1 MPSKSFTGKAI
12 AHELVQVLL
21 VLYSISFNYLFAA
34 IQERASV
41 NGMAMKTVMI
51 VYPNTLDVA
60 LLEPCFLDQV
70 GEHFIAPTLEEFSNN
85 WLSLFPIVLK
95 QNFCGN
101 TEHENTMELYS
112 VTGGRASE
120 KFSSKSWFSL
130 VISNSFWNGT
140 HILILY
146 VACTKLLV
154 ILTDQEK
161 LKYLKLELA
170 TVIYRGQCLL
180 TIDVILKVICHYVA
194 AVVMEYNHSTARL
207 ASIWHEFVF
216 YN

>member
-21 VLYSISFNYLFAA
+21 VLYSISFNHLFAA

-41 NGMAMKTVMI
+41 NGVAMKTVMI
-51 VYPNTLDVA
+51 VYPNILDVA

-130 VISNSFWNGT
+130 VISNSF
-140 HILILY
+140 
-146 VACTKLLV
+146 
-154 ILTDQEK
+154 
-161 LKYLKLELA
+161 
-170 TVIYRGQCLL
+170 
-180 TIDVILKVICHYVA
+180 
-194 AVVMEYNHSTARL
+194 
-207 ASIWHEFVF
+207 
-216 YN
+216 